1 MAEYTNDLRIKEIG
15 IGEEAGAWGTTLN
28 TQLGLLAEGFSY
40 GVENLGSD
48 ANATITMA
56 NGASDEARSLYLKI
70 TSTSLSA
77 TRTVTLAPESVSK
90 VWIIEN
96 ATTGS
101 QSITITQGEGQHGV
115 TIPNGQ
121 VKIVYSTGDSESPS
135 GVYDALDNLELG
147 GAATAATSVT
157 APLIEGST
165 SIQTPLIEYTDGDDA
180 ITIADGGGITAANGI
195 TSTAAANT
203 FGATSFNDAD
213 ITNVGTISLDSIVSD
228 ASPSVVTIGHL
239 GSPAGNDTLVINGNV
254 GIGESAPDRI
264 FHVKRSDT
272 GGTVAKFENSAGT
285 VYIELNTDNQ
295 AGGDAGYLSYDSSK
309 NLGLWTDDGQRVT
322 INSVGNVGIGTLS
335 PTSPNSVNKFLHIH
349 DSDHSSLVMSDDQNT
364 WEIVSNNALS
374 IRDGSDTRVSISN
387 AGTVTFEHPI
397 VLQSGATQGLYIENN
412 AGNAT
417 TPRITNDANDHTIIR
432 PGKSGG
438 AVQYNNFAN
447 TAELMRLSDAGDV
460 GIGITPAARLHVYD
474 TGAETLRLE
483 GNDEFTYLSFR
494 GTVSSSA
501 QSLGVIGFANQ
512 SGTAADLNI
521 ENTQNGAM
529 TFATNDTIRM
539 TIDNSGHVTM
549 PAQSSVGVQLNDQDN
564 VAATPTV
571 LTFGNERFDQGA
583 DFNGTTGNATL
594 NGVTVAPYKFSAP
607 LTGKY
612 LVCVN
617 LYIKNIDQAAGYY
630 QLYVSSSNKTYYSIF
645 DPGRMSGDPDYWDMT
660 WAGVIDMDT
669 NDTVHFSINQSG
681 GTAQTD
687 YDGQSYASITLLN

>member
-56 NGASDEARSLYLKI
+56 DGASDEARSLYLKI

-101 QSITITQGEGQHGV
+101 QSITITQGGGQHGV

-147 GAATAATSVT
+147 GAATAVTSVT

-165 SIQTPLIEYTDGDDA
+165 SVQTPLIEYTDGDDA

-254 GIGESAPDRI
+254 GIGETAPDRI
-264 FHVKRSDT
+264 FHVKRSDSA
-272 GGTVAKFENSAGT
+272 GTVAKFENSAGT

-295 AGGDAGYLSYDSSK
+295 VGGDAGYLSYDSSK
-309 NLGLWTDDGQRVT
+309 NLALWTDDTQQVTIDANGKVGIGATPDYKLHVFTSDSSASAHANADDLFIENSGNAGMTIGSGTSSNGSIFFSDSGSTLSGQIEYRHSDDSLMLITGATNRLHIKGDGDIDVINGNLIVANGHGIDFSATDNEGNVTSELFADYEEGNIEPSVTGSASGTYTLSSTGNSYAYTKIGQRVFISGYLT
-322 INSVGNVGIGTLS
+322 ITGGSGTGQLRVS
-335 PTSPNSVNKFLHIH
+335 MPFTAAT
-349 DSDHSSLVMSDDQNT
+349 MTDDQGYSFGSGLVQNNGST
-364 WEIVSNNALS
+364 ITGQKYAFVSDAATYFDFYHVNDA
-374 IRDGSDTRVSISN
+374 GS
-387 AGTVTFEHPI
+387 A
-397 VLQSGATQGLYIENN
+397 QGLPC
-412 AGNAT
+412 G
-417 TPRITNDANDHTIIR
+417 
-432 PGKSGG
+432 S
-438 AVQYNNFAN
+438 
-447 TAELMRLSDAGDV
+447 L
-460 GIGITPAARLHVYD
+460 D
-474 TGAETLRLE
+474 T
-483 GNDEFTYLSFR
+483 SF
-494 GTVSSSA
+494 
-501 QSLGVIGFANQ
+501 QIGFDF
-512 SGTAADLNI
+512 SFIAA
-521 ENTQNGAM
+521 
-529 TFATNDTIRM
+529 
-539 TIDNSGHVTM
+539 
-549 PAQSSVGVQLNDQDN
+549 
-564 VAATPTV
+564 
-571 LTFGNERFDQGA
+571 
-583 DFNGTTGNATL
+583 
-594 NGVTVAPYKFSAP
+594 
-607 LTGKY
+607 
-612 LVCVN
+612 
-617 LYIKNIDQAAGYY
+617 
-630 QLYVSSSNKTYYSIF
+630 
-645 DPGRMSGDPDYWDMT
+645 
-660 WAGVIDMDT
+660 
-669 NDTVHFSINQSG
+669 
-681 GTAQTD
+681 
-687 YDGQSYASITLLN
+687 

>member
-101 QSITITQGEGQHGV
+101 QSITITQGGGQHGV

-147 GAATAATSVT
+147 GAATAVTSVT

-165 SIQTPLIEYTDGDDA
+165 SVQTPLIEYTDGDDA

-254 GIGESAPDRI
+254 GIGETAPDRI
-264 FHVKRSDT
+264 FHVKRSDSA
-272 GGTVAKFENSAGT
+272 GTVAKFENSAGT

-309 NLGLWTDDGQRVT
+309 NLALWTDDTQQVTIDANGKVGIGATPDYKLHVFTSDSSASAHANADDLFIENSGNAGMTIGSGTSSNGSIFFSDSGSTLSGQIEYRHSDDSLMLITGATNRLHIKGDGDIDVINGNLIVANGHGIDFSATDNEGNVTSELFADYEEGNIEPSVTGSASGTYTLSSTGNSYAYTKIGQRVFISGYLT
-322 INSVGNVGIGTLS
+322 ITGGSGTGQLRVS
-335 PTSPNSVNKFLHIH
+335 MPFTAAP
-349 DSDHSSLVMSDDQNT
+349 MPDDQGSYFGSGLVQNNGST
-364 WEIVSNNALS
+364 ITGQKYAFVSDAATYFDFYHVNDA
-374 IRDGSDTRVSISN
+374 GS
-387 AGTVTFEHPI
+387 A
-397 VLQSGATQGLYIENN
+397 QGLPC
-412 AGNAT
+412 G
-417 TPRITNDANDHTIIR
+417 
-432 PGKSGG
+432 S
-438 AVQYNNFAN
+438 
-447 TAELMRLSDAGDV
+447 L
-460 GIGITPAARLHVYD
+460 D
-474 TGAETLRLE
+474 T
-483 GNDEFTYLSFR
+483 SF
-494 GTVSSSA
+494 
-501 QSLGVIGFANQ
+501 QIGFDF
-512 SGTAADLNI
+512 SFIAA
-521 ENTQNGAM
+521 
-529 TFATNDTIRM
+529 
-539 TIDNSGHVTM
+539 
-549 PAQSSVGVQLNDQDN
+549 
-564 VAATPTV
+564 
-571 LTFGNERFDQGA
+571 
-583 DFNGTTGNATL
+583 
-594 NGVTVAPYKFSAP
+594 
-607 LTGKY
+607 
-612 LVCVN
+612 
-617 LYIKNIDQAAGYY
+617 
-630 QLYVSSSNKTYYSIF
+630 
-645 DPGRMSGDPDYWDMT
+645 
-660 WAGVIDMDT
+660 
-669 NDTVHFSINQSG
+669 
-681 GTAQTD
+681 
-687 YDGQSYASITLLN
+687 